1 MKRPS
6 LNSVY
11 NCDNPKRIIRLIT
24 RLRLGLSHLREQR
37 FKHGFHVRTN
47 AICSCGNDVESTE
60 HFFLYDFQFDNERS
74 TALSNLGHFDI
85 TGGSMT
91 AATSKM
97 ELFVTIVNN

>member
-1 MKRPS
+1 M
-6 LNSVY
+6 
-11 NCDNPKRIIRLIT
+11 
-24 RLRLGLSHLREQR
+24 
-37 FKHGFHVRTN
+37 
-47 AICSCGNDVESTE
+47 ESTE
-60 HFFLYDFQFDNERS
+60 HFFLYGFQFDNERS